1 MRASGKAGGF
11 PVLQLR
17 REAATQSSTRERSVE
32 NMLDRIV
39 GPLLPVAFVIVLGF
53 IAGKRGRL
61 THSDSLLI
69 SRLVL
74 GWIFPALLLVGMAS
88 TPRSQLLDCR
98 FVFATLIGI
107 MGMYG
112 AAFAIGWWRYRE
124 LKAATLKSF
133 LCGYPDAAFMG
144 IPILQ
149 AMFGPASIYSILVLN
164 LVASLVM
171 IPLTTMLLAVASGKG
186 NGRQAFLSSISSA
199 VRRPL
204 MWAPALGI
212 LCSLLQIKFPP
223 VLADAFTLL
232 GKATPGVSL
241 LCLGLIM
248 SSVRLKL
255 SSEVWANLGLK
266 LFVHPALMFGATLL
280 LGVHGLYAQQMILL
294 CALPSAT
301 IPAMFAN
308 EAGAY
313 QSEAATSILISTVL
327 SIVTFSMAI
336 YLVDGGLAAA

>member
-1 MRASGKAGGF
+1 
-11 PVLQLR
+11 
-17 REAATQSSTRERSVE
+17 
-32 NMLDRIV
+32 MLDRIA

-61 THSDSLLI
+61 NHSDSLLI

-88 TPRSQLLDCR
+88 TPRSQLFDFRLIA
-98 FVFATLIGI
+98 ATFIGI
-107 MGMYG
+107 MGMYT
-112 AAFAIGWWRYRE
+112 AALLIGWWRYRE
-124 LKAATLKSF
+124 LKAATLKGF
-133 LCGYPDAAFMG
+133 VNGYPDAAFMG

-149 AMFGPASIYSILVLN
+149 AMFGAGSIYSVLILN
-164 LVASLVM
+164 LIASLVM
-171 IPLTTMLLAVASGKG
+171 IPLTTMLLTVASGEG
-186 NGRQAFLSSISSA
+186 SGTQAFLSSVKSA

-212 LCSLLQIKFPP
+212 VCSLLQIKFPP
-223 VLADAFTLL
+223 VLAESFNLL

-248 SSVRLKL
+248 SSVKLKL
-255 SSEVWANLGLK
+255 SNEVWTNLGLK
-266 LFVHPALMFGATLL
+266 LLIHPALMFAATVL

-313 QSEAATSILISTVL
+313 QSEAATSILVSTVL
-327 SIVTFSMAI
+327 SIVTFSAAI

>member
-1 MRASGKAGGF
+1 
-11 PVLQLR
+11 
-17 REAATQSSTRERSVE
+17 
-32 NMLDRIV
+32 MLDRIV
-39 GPLLPVAFVIVLGF
+39 GPILPVAFVIILGF

-61 THSDSLLI
+61 SRSDSLLI
-69 SRLVL
+69 SKLVL

-88 TPRSQLLDCR
+88 TARSQLFDGKLILST
-98 FVFATLIGI
+98 FVGI
-107 MGMYG
+107 MGMY
-112 AAFAIGWWRYRE
+112 AISFLIGWWRYRE

-133 LCGYPDAAFMG
+133 VCAYPDAAFMG

-149 AMFGPASIYSILVLN
+149 VMFGAGSIYSVLVLN
-164 LVASLVM
+164 LIASLLM
-171 IPLTTMLLAVASGKG
+171 IPLTTMLLTVASGQG
-186 NGRQAFLSSISSA
+186 SGIQAFRSSISQA

-212 LCSLLQIKFPP
+212 LCSILEIKFPP
-223 VLADAFTLL
+223 VLTESFNLL

-248 SSVRLKL
+248 SSVPLKL
-255 SSEVWANLGLK
+255 SSEVWGNLGLK
-266 LFVHPALMFGATLL
+266 LFIQPALVIGVILL
-280 LGVHGLYAQQMILL
+280 LGVHGVYAQQMILL

-313 QSEAATSILISTVL
+313 QSEAATSILVSTL
-327 SIVTFSMAI
+327 ISIVTFPIAI
-336 YLVDGGLAAA
+336 YLIDGGLAA